1 MKKKPDRI
9 KKPNRKDFRREHGPR
24 YNIEFSKAMR
34 KYRKQERESAKA
46 GPKQTSTSKI
56 GRITDPAALRREARS
71 FTSKETETVKTP
83 APVEPKSTAK
93 PTGSSQNTRKPKPVQ
108 SKNPKPVEPTSKPKP
123 KKSGVTG
130 QYRGSNPPS
139 PTVTRSRPSGGGR
152 SGANRRQ
159 EDPRARSVKRN
170 LQEAAAAKARRERK
184 EAFSAP
190 YGGIASRP
198 PANPKEGD
206 MYKRPFGPVMIYKD
220 GRFIRKK

>member
-1 MKKKPDRI
+1 MKKKPNRI
-9 KKPNRKDFRREHGPR
+9 KKPTRKEFRREYGPR

-46 GPKQTSTSKI
+46 GPKQTSTSRI
-56 GRITDPAALRREARS
+56 GRLTDPAALRREARS
-71 FTSKETETVKTP
+71 LTSKKTETVKTP
-83 APVEPKSTAK
+83 APVEPKAAVKT
-93 PTGSSQNTRKPKPVQ
+93 TGSSQNTRKPKVVE
-108 SKNPKPVEPTSKPKP
+108 SKKPKPVEPTSKS

-130 QYRGSNPPS
+130 KYRDSNPLS
-139 PTVTRSRPSGGGR
+139 PRSSTRSMPSGGGR
-152 SGANRRQ
+152 SGAKRRQ
-159 EDPRARSVKRN
+159 QDPRARSVKRN

-220 GRFIRKK
+220 GRFIRKR